1 MADLAA
7 LALGA
12 GAVTS
17 HGAARAGLRAARRES
32 VLRAIDAHGGDP
44 ELSAASVAA
53 RLGVTPRYVHLLLE
67 ETGQTF
73 SQHLLAR
80 RLDRALWLLRDQ
92 RQGHLRIG
100 DIAGE
105 AGFADLSYFNRS
117 FRRRFGDT
125 PSAVRA
131 RLRNLS

>member
-1 MADLAA
+1 MQVPAA
-7 LALGA
+7 SRPGWQHF
-12 GAVTS
+12 GTD
-17 HGAARAGLRAARRES
+17 GLRAARREA
-32 VLRAIDAHGGDP
+32 VLRAIDAHSGDP
-44 ELSAASVAA
+44 ELSAAAVAA
-53 RLGVTPRYVHLLLE
+53 RLGVTPRYVHLLLKA
-67 ETGQTF
+67 TGRKF

-80 RLDRALWLLRDQ
+80 RLDRALWLLSDQ
-92 RQGHLRIG
+92 HHGHWRIG

-131 RLRNLS
+131 RQRNRS